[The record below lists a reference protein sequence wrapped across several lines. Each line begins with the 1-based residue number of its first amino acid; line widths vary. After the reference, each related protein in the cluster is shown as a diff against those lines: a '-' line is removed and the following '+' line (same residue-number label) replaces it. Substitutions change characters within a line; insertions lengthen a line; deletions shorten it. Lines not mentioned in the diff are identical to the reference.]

1 MKEKGINHHP
11 RSNRGKQPIIAG
23 TNGPNSRSRGAQGDG
38 RRKGEEPKMGE
49 KEKNVVSHIRKH
61 GKGEGESL
69 TPGKSFYALLVLVA
83 DAAEI
88 LPPRNIV

>member
-1 MKEKGINHHP
+1 
-11 RSNRGKQPIIAG
+11 
-23 TNGPNSRSRGAQGDG
+23 
-38 RRKGEEPKMGE
+38 MGE